1 MSMKGDVSPF
11 VYIVVVL
18 IAAIALLAMLFMHLG
33 PFSIT
38 SSEEQCKGKLAK
50 ACGKYEASGD
60 LLKAFESVPS
70 TCYSEVPACQGKPT
84 VDAVCAQAICEW
96 IKSGG

>member
-1 MSMKGDVSPF
+1 MKGDVSSF

-18 IAAIALLAMLFMHLG
+18 IAAIAILAMLFMRLG
-33 PFSIT
+33 PFSII
-38 SSEEQCKGKLAK
+38 SSEEECKGKLAK

-60 LLKAFESVPS
+60 LIKAFESIPS
-70 TCYSEVPACQGKPT
+70 TCYSKVTACQGKPI
-84 VDAVCAQAICEW
+84 VDSVCASAICKW